1 MNRRLHLLT
10 SLLLSALLLVSAA
23 TGLVLSGASLSEQF
37 GQLDAPGDS
46 VAVVAERVSQHLP
59 NVERLERSANGTLLA
74 TLGGDVE
81 EPVHV
86 VDPATGEDLG
96 PYVPS
101 ATLEWL
107 RDLHREL
114 LLGSTGRWLS
124 GLAALAL
131 ALLAIS
137 GAILLARRLGGWR
150 RLLTPI
156 RAGQG
161 MLHWHTVIARWTLPG
176 LAVLALSGLYL
187 SATSLGLLGDGSD
200 NEPAWPEGIQAAPH
214 LPLGSLAAL
223 RQVELPQLRELEFP
237 SAADDIHYLG
247 VRTASGSGFVNAA
260 SGQWISFQ
268 RNGAAQNLYETAY
281 ALHTGEGM
289 PLWSM
294 ALAGLALSTLFL
306 GGSGLL
312 GWWQRRG
319 RAGVQ
324 DQGVPAEQAKAVIL
338 VGSQGG
344 STWTYARQLQAQLEA
359 AGWPVHVAAMN
370 AVQDDYPQAR
380 CLLLLAATYGDGQ
393 APDSAAQFL
402 GRLAEVRWPA
412 RGLPVA
418 VLGFGDRQ
426 FPRFCAY
433 AEAVEQA
440 LLQRG
445 CQPLLPLQRVDRQ
458 ASGELNAWAGQLG
471 ECLGTPLRLQSAL
484 LPTSAVRLTLQER
497 QCYSERGGQPAAV
510 LRFAVAPGSTSFA
523 PGDLLAIRPL
533 DAAAVDTAPADAT
546 AVDTAQADASQKDT
560 APRLYSIA
568 SAADDGFV
576 EICVRR
582 HPQGLCSSY
591 LHGLQPGATLEASIQ
606 PHPGFR
612 PQAGEHPVLLIGA
625 GVGVAPLIGFVRRNE
640 SRRPIQLYWGGRHAS
655 DQLYGEEL
663 RQCLA
668 DGRLQRLQRAFSEG
682 PTPAYVQD
690 RLRED
695 GVSIRAL
702 LQQGAQVLV
711 CGSRE
716 MAAGVRAVL
725 EALLAE
731 MGSNLDQL
739 KAQGRFREDVY

>member
-1 MNRRLHLLT
+1 MNRRLHLLV

-23 TGLVLSGASLSEQF
+23 TGLVLSGASLTEQF
-37 GQLDAPGDS
+37 GQLGAPGDS
-46 VAVVAERVSQHLP
+46 VAVVAERISQHLP

-81 EPVHV
+81 EPLHV

-96 PYVPS
+96 PYAPS

-131 ALLAIS
+131 ALLSIS

-161 MLHWHTVIARWTLPG
+161 MLHWHTVVARWALPG

-200 NEPAWPEGIQAAPH
+200 NEPAYPEGIQAAPH
-214 LPLGSLAAL
+214 LPVGTLAAL
-223 RQVELPQLRELEFP
+223 RQIDLPELRELEFP
-237 SAADDIHYLG
+237 NAADDIHYLSL
-247 VRTASGSGFVNAA
+247 RTASGSGFVNAA

-306 GGSGLL
+306 CGSGLL

-319 RAGVQ
+319 RVGEQ
-324 DQGVPAEQAKAVIL
+324 DTGAPAEQAEAVIL
-338 VGSQGG
+338 VGSQSG
-344 STWTYARQLQAQLEA
+344 STWAYARQLQTQLQA
-359 AGWPVHVAAMN
+359 AGRPVHVAAMN

-380 CLLLLAATYGDGQ
+380 CVLLLAATYGDGQ
-393 APDSAAQFL
+393 APDSAGQFL
-402 GRLAEVRWPA
+402 DRLAEARWPA

-440 LLQRG
+440 LQQRG

-471 ECLGTPLRLQSAL
+471 ARLGTPLRLQSAL
-484 LPTSAVRLTLQER
+484 APCSEVRLTLHQR
-497 QCYSERGGQPAAV
+497 QCYSERGGQPAVV

-523 PGDLLAIRPL
+523 PGDLLAIRPAA
-533 DAAAVDTAPADAT
+533 DAAAVDA
-546 AVDTAQADASQKDT
+546 AQAEA

-568 SAADDGFV
+568 SADDDGFV

-591 LHGLQPGATLEASIQ
+591 LHTLEPGAELAASIQ
-606 PHPGFR
+606 SHPGFR

-625 GVGVAPLIGFVRRNE
+625 GVGVAPLIGFVRKNE
-640 SRRPIQLYWGGRHAS
+640 SRRPIQLYWGGRHVS

-663 RQCLA
+663 QQCLA
-668 DGRLQRLQRAFSEG
+668 DGRLQRLQRAYSQG
-682 PTPAYVQD
+682 PTPGYVQD
-690 RLRED
+690 RLHAD
-695 GVSIRAL
+695 AASVRAL

-725 EALLAE
+725 ETLLAE

>member
-10 SLLLSALLLVSAA
+10 SLALSALLLVSAA

-37 GQLDAPGDS
+37 GQLGAPGDS
-46 VAVVAERVSQHLP
+46 VAVVAERVSQQLP

-81 EPVHV
+81 EPLHV
-86 VDPATGEDLG
+86 VDPASGEDLG
-96 PYVPS
+96 PYAPS
-101 ATLEWL
+101 ASLEWL

-137 GAILLARRLGGWR
+137 GAVLLARRLGGWR

-161 MLHWHTVIARWTLPG
+161 VLHWHTVIARWALPG

-187 SATSLGLLGDGSD
+187 SATSLGLLGDGAD
-200 NEPAWPEGIQAAPH
+200 NQPAYPEGIPAAQH
-214 LPLGSLAAL
+214 LPVGTIAAL
-223 RQVELPQLRELEFP
+223 RQVELAELRELEFP
-237 SAADDIHYLG
+237 SAADDIHYFSL
-247 VRTASGSGFVNAA
+247 RTASGSGFVNAA

-294 ALAGLALSTLFL
+294 ALAGLALATLFL

-312 GWWQRRG
+312 GWWQRRS

-344 STWTYARQLQAQLEA
+344 STWTYARQLQAQLETA
-359 AGWPVHVAAMN
+359 DWPVHVAAMN
-370 AVQDDYPQAR
+370 DVQDDYLQAR

-393 APDSAAQFL
+393 APDSAGQFL
-402 GRLAEVRWPA
+402 ERLAAARWA
-412 RGLPVA
+412 ERDLPVA

-433 AEAVEQA
+433 AEALEQA
-440 LLQRG
+440 LQQRG
-445 CQPLLPLQRVDRQ
+445 CRMLLALQRVDRQ

-471 ECLGTPLRLQSAL
+471 ERLGVPLRLQSAL
-484 LPTSAVRLTLQER
+484 LPSHEVRLTLQQR
-497 QCYSERGGQPAAV
+497 QCYSERGGQPAVV
-510 LRFAVAPGSTSFA
+510 LRFAVAPGSTDFA
-523 PGDLLAIRPL
+523 PGDLLAIRPEE
-533 DAAAVDTAPADAT
+533 DA
-546 AVDTAQADASQKDT
+546 

-576 EICVRR
+576 EVCVRL
-582 HPQGLCSSY
+582 HPQGLCSNY
-591 LHGLQPGATLEASIQ
+591 LHALQPGATLAASIQ
-606 PHPGFR
+606 AHPGFR
-612 PQAGEHPVLLIGA
+612 PQAGAQPVLLIGA
-625 GVGVAPLIGFVRRNE
+625 GVGVAPLIGFVRKNQ
-640 SRRPIQLYWGGRHAS
+640 SRRPIQLYWGGRHVG

-663 RQCLA
+663 QQCLA
-668 DGRLQRLQRAFSEG
+668 DGRLQRLQRAYSQG
-682 PTPAYVQD
+682 PTPGFVQD
-690 RLRED
+690 RLHAD
-695 GVSIRAL
+695 GANVRAL

-711 CGSRE
+711 CGSRD

-725 EALLAE
+725 ETLLAD

>member
-1 MNRRLHLLT
+1 MNRRLHLLV

-23 TGLVLSGASLSEQF
+23 TGLVLSGASLSEQL
-37 GQLDAPGDS
+37 GQLNAPGDS
-46 VAVVAERVSQHLP
+46 VAVVAERVSQQLP

-96 PYVPS
+96 PYAPS
-101 ATLEWL
+101 ATLDWL

-131 ALLAIS
+131 ALLSIS

-156 RAGQG
+156 RSAEGV
-161 MLHWHTVIARWTLPG
+161 LHWHTVVARWALPG

-187 SATSLGLLGDGSD
+187 SATSLDLLGDGSD
-200 NEPAWPEGIQAAPH
+200 NEPAWPEGIQAAAH
-214 LPLGSLAAL
+214 LPLGALAAL
-223 RQVELPQLRELEFP
+223 RQVELAELRELEFP
-237 SAADDIHYLG
+237 SAADDTHFFS

-268 RNGAAQNLYETAY
+268 RNSTAQNLYETAY

-289 PLWSM
+289 PVWSM
-294 ALAGLALSTLFL
+294 ALAALALSTLFL

-319 RAGVQ
+319 RVGEQDTGVA
-324 DQGVPAEQAKAVIL
+324 AEQAEAVIL
-338 VGSQGG
+338 VGSQSG
-344 STWTYARQLQAQLEA
+344 STWAYARQLQTQLQA
-359 AGWPVHVAAMN
+359 AGRPVHVAAMN
-370 AVQDDYPQAR
+370 DVQDDYPQAR
-380 CLLLLAATYGDGQ
+380 CVLVLAATYGDGQ
-393 APDSAAQFL
+393 APDSAGQFL
-402 GRLAEVRWPA
+402 ERLAEARWPA

-440 LLQRG
+440 LQQRG
-445 CQPLLPLQRVDRQ
+445 CQPLLPLQRIDRQ
-458 ASGELNAWAGQLG
+458 TSGELNAWAGQLG
-471 ECLGTPLRLQSAL
+471 ERLGTPLRLQSAL
-484 LPTSAVRLTLQER
+484 APSSAVRLTLQQR
-497 QCYSERGGQPAAV
+497 QCYSERGGQPAVV
-510 LRFAVAPGSTSFA
+510 LRFAVAPGSTHFA
-523 PGDLLAIRPL
+523 PGDLLAIRPPVE
-533 DAAAVDTAPADAT
+533 AAQD
-546 AVDTAQADASQKDT
+546 DT

-568 SAADDGFV
+568 SADDDGFV
-576 EICVRR
+576 EICVRL
-582 HPQGLCSSY
+582 HPQGLCSNY
-591 LHGLQPGATLEASIQ
+591 LHDLKPGAEVAASIQ
-606 PHPGFR
+606 AHPGFR

-625 GVGVAPLIGFVRRNE
+625 GVGVAPLIGFVRKNQ

-663 RQCLA
+663 QQCLA
-668 DGRLQRLQRAFSEG
+668 DGRLQRLQRAFSQG
-682 PTPAYVQD
+682 PTPGYVQD
-690 RLRED
+690 SLHDDAASVRT
-695 GVSIRAL
+695 L

-725 EALLAE
+725 ETLLAE

>member
-23 TGLVLSGASLSEQF
+23 TGLLLSGASLSEQL
-37 GQLDAPGDS
+37 GQLGAPGDS

-74 TLGGDVE
+74 TLGGDVA

-86 VDPATGEDLG
+86 VDPATGADLG
-96 PYVPS
+96 PYAPS
-101 ATLEWL
+101 ASLEWL

-124 GLAALAL
+124 GLSALAL

-137 GAILLARRLGGWR
+137 GAVLLARRLGGWR

-161 MLHWHTVIARWTLPG
+161 LLHWHTVVARWALPG

-200 NEPAWPEGIQAAPH
+200 NEPAWPEGIQAAPQQ
-214 LPLGSLAAL
+214 PVGTLAAL
-223 RQVELPQLRELEFP
+223 RQVDLPELRELEFP
-237 SAADDIHYLG
+237 SAADDSHYFSL
-247 VRTASGSGFVNAA
+247 RTASGSGFVNAA

-268 RNGAAQNLYETAY
+268 RNGTAQNLYETAY

-319 RAGVQ
+319 RTGEQDAGAAA
-324 DQGVPAEQAKAVIL
+324 DEAEAVIL

-344 STWTYARQLQAQLEA
+344 STWAYARQLQAQLQG

-393 APDSAAQFL
+393 APDNAGQFL
-402 GRLAEVRWPA
+402 DRLATARWPE

-433 AEAVEQA
+433 AEALEQA
-440 LLQRG
+440 LQQRG
-445 CQPLLPLQRVDRQ
+445 CQPLLALQRVDRQ

-471 ECLGTPLRLQSAL
+471 ERLGVPLRLQSAL
-484 LPTSAVRLTLQER
+484 LPTHEVRLTLQQR

-510 LRFAVAPGSTSFA
+510 LRFAVAPGSSDFA
-523 PGDLLAIRPL
+523 PGDLLAIRPQE
-533 DAAAVDTAPADAT
+533 DA
-546 AVDTAQADASQKDT
+546 

-591 LHGLQPGATLEASIQ
+591 LHGLQPGTTLAASIQ
-606 PHPGFR
+606 AHPDFR
-612 PQAGEHPVLLIGA
+612 PQAGAQPVLLIGA
-625 GVGVAPLIGFVRRNE
+625 GVGVAPLIGFVRKNE

-655 DQLYGEEL
+655 DPLYGEEL
-663 RQCLA
+663 QQCLA
-668 DGRLQRLQRAFSEG
+668 DGRLQNLQRAFSEG

-690 RLRED
+690 RLHED
-695 GVSIRAL
+695 GASVRAL

-711 CGSRE
+711 CGSGE
-716 MAAGVRAVL
+716 MATGVRAVL
-725 EALLAE
+725 ESLLAE

>member
-23 TGLVLSGASLSEQF
+23 TGLLLSGASLSEQF

-74 TLGGDVE
+74 TLGGDVA

-86 VDPATGEDLG
+86 VDPATGADLG
-96 PYVPS
+96 PYAPS
-101 ATLEWL
+101 ASLEWL

-124 GLAALAL
+124 GLSALAL

-137 GAILLARRLGGWR
+137 GAVLLARRLGGWR

-161 MLHWHTVIARWTLPG
+161 LLHWHTVVARWALPG

-200 NEPAWPEGIQAAPH
+200 NEPAWPEGIQTAPQQ
-214 LPLGSLAAL
+214 PVGTLAAL
-223 RQVELPQLRELEFP
+223 RQVDLPELRELEFP
-237 SAADDIHYLG
+237 SAADDIHYFSL
-247 VRTASGSGFVNAA
+247 RTASGSGFVNAA

-319 RAGVQ
+319 RA
-324 DQGVPAEQAKAVIL
+324 AEQDAGAAADEAEAVIL

-344 STWTYARQLQAQLEA
+344 STWAYARQLQAQLQG
-359 AGWPVHVAAMN
+359 AGWPVHVATMN

-393 APDSAAQFL
+393 APDNAGQFL
-402 GRLAEVRWPA
+402 DRLAAARWPE

-433 AEAVEQA
+433 AEALEQA
-440 LLQRG
+440 LQQRG
-445 CQPLLPLQRVDRQ
+445 CQPLLALQRVDRQ

-471 ECLGTPLRLQSAL
+471 ERLGVPLRLQSAL
-484 LPTSAVRLTLQER
+484 LPSHEMRLTLQQR

-510 LRFAVAPGSTSFA
+510 LRFAVAPGSTDFA
-523 PGDLLAIRPL
+523 PGDLLAIRPQE
-533 DAAAVDTAPADAT
+533 DA
-546 AVDTAQADASQKDT
+546 

-591 LHGLQPGATLEASIQ
+591 LHGLQPGATLAASIQ
-606 PHPGFR
+606 AHPDFR
-612 PQAGEHPVLLIGA
+612 PQAGAQPVLLIGA
-625 GVGVAPLIGFVRRNE
+625 GVGVAPLIGFVRKNE

-655 DQLYGEEL
+655 DPLYGEEL
-663 RQCLA
+663 QQCLA

-690 RLRED
+690 RLHED
-695 GVSIRAL
+695 GASVRAL

-725 EALLAE
+725 ESLLAE

>member
-1 MNRRLHLLT
+1 MNRRLHLLV

-23 TGLVLSGASLSEQF
+23 TGLVLSGASLTEQF
-37 GQLDAPGDS
+37 GQLSAPGDS
-46 VAVVAERVSQHLP
+46 VAVAAERVSQHLP
-59 NVERLERSANGTLLA
+59 DVERLERSANGTLLA

-81 EPVHV
+81 EPVRV

-96 PYVPS
+96 AYAPS

-150 RLLTPI
+150 RLLMPI
-156 RAGQG
+156 HAGQG
-161 MLHWHTVIARWTLPG
+161 MLHWHTVIARWALPG
-176 LAVLALSGLYL
+176 LAVLAISGLYL

-200 NEPAWPEGIQAAPH
+200 NEPAYPEGIQAAQH
-214 LPLGSLAAL
+214 LPVGSLAAL
-223 RQVELPQLRELEFP
+223 RQVDLPQLRELEFP
-237 SAADDIHYLG
+237 SDADDTHYFS

-289 PLWSM
+289 PVWSM

-324 DQGVPAEQAKAVIL
+324 DPGVPAEQAEAVIL
-338 VGSQGG
+338 VGSQSG
-344 STWTYARQLQAQLEA
+344 STWAYARQLQAQLEA
-359 AGWPVHVAAMN
+359 AGWPVHTAAMN

-380 CLLLLAATYGDGQ
+380 CVLLLAATYGDGQ
-393 APDSAAQFL
+393 APDSAGQFL
-402 GRLAEVRWPA
+402 DRLAETRWPA

-418 VLGFGDRQ
+418 VLGLGDRQ

-458 ASGELNAWAGQLG
+458 ASGELNAWAAQLG
-471 ECLGTPLRLQSAL
+471 ERLDTPLRLQSAL
-484 LPTSAVRLTLQER
+484 APCSAVRLTLQQR
-497 QCYSERGGQPAAV
+497 QCYSERGGQPAVV
-510 LRFAVAPGSTSFA
+510 LRFAVAPGSTNFA
-523 PGDLLAIRPL
+523 PGDLLAIRPAA
-533 DAAAVDTAPADAT
+533 DAAAVDTAQDDA
-546 AVDTAQADASQKDT
+546 

-568 SAADDGFV
+568 SADEDGFV
-576 EICVRR
+576 EICVRL
-582 HPQGLCSSY
+582 HPQGLCSNY
-591 LHGLQPGATLEASIQ
+591 LHALQPGAELEASIQ
-606 PHPGFR
+606 AHPGFR
-612 PQAGEHPVLLIGA
+612 PQAGAQPVLLIGA
-625 GVGVAPLIGFVRRNE
+625 GVGVAPLIGFVRKNQ
-640 SRRPIQLYWGGRHAS
+640 SHRPIQLYWGGRHAS
-655 DQLYGEEL
+655 DSLYGEEL
-663 RQCLA
+663 QQCLA
-668 DGRLQRLQRAFSEG
+668 DGRLQRLQRAYSEG

-695 GVSIRAL
+695 GASVRAL

-711 CGSRE
+711 CGSRD

-725 EALLAE
+725 ETLLAE

>member
-1 MNRRLHLLT
+1 MNRRLHLLV

-23 TGLVLSGASLSEQF
+23 TGLVLSGASLTEQF
-37 GQLDAPGDS
+37 GQLSAPDDS
-46 VAVVAERVSQHLP
+46 VAVVAERISQQLP
-59 NVERLERSANGTLLA
+59 NIERLERSANGTLLA

-96 PYVPS
+96 PYAPS

-161 MLHWHTVIARWTLPG
+161 MLHWHTVVARWALPG

-200 NEPAWPEGIQAAPH
+200 NEPAWPEGVQAATH
-214 LPLGSLAAL
+214 LPVGTLAAL
-223 RQVELPQLRELEFP
+223 RQLELPELRELEFP
-237 SAADDIHYLG
+237 SAADDIHYFS

-289 PLWSM
+289 PLWSV

-319 RAGVQ
+319 RVGAQ
-324 DQGVPAEQAKAVIL
+324 DQGVAAEQAEAVIL
-338 VGSQGG
+338 VGSQSG
-344 STWTYARQLQAQLEA
+344 STWAYARQLQAQLQA
-359 AGWPVHVAAMN
+359 AGWPVHTAAMN

-380 CLLLLAATYGDGQ
+380 CVLLLAATYGDGQ
-393 APDSAAQFL
+393 APDSAGQFL
-402 GRLAEVRWPA
+402 ERLAAVRWPE

-433 AEAVEQA
+433 AEALEQA
-440 LLQRG
+440 LQQRG
-445 CQPLLPLQRVDRQ
+445 CQMLLPLQRVDRQ

-471 ECLGTPLRLQSAL
+471 ERLGTPLRLQSAL
-484 LPTSAVRLTLQER
+484 APSSAVHLTLQQR
-497 QCYSERGGQPAAV
+497 QCYSERGGQPAMV
-510 LRFAVAPGSTSFA
+510 LRFAVAPGSTDFA
-523 PGDLLAIRPL
+523 PGDLLAIRPAA
-533 DAAAVDTAPADAT
+533 DAAPVDTAAADAT
-546 AVDTAQADASQKDT
+546 AAVATQKDT

-568 SAADDGFV
+568 SATDDGFV
-576 EICVRR
+576 EICVRL
-582 HPQGLCSSY
+582 HPQGLCSNY
-591 LHGLQPGATLEASIQ
+591 LHSLQPGAELEASIQ
-606 PHPGFR
+606 AHPGFR
-612 PQAGEHPVLLIGA
+612 PLAGEHPVLLIGA
-625 GVGVAPLIGFVRRNE
+625 GVGVAPLIGFVRKNE

-663 RQCLA
+663 QQCLA
-668 DGRLQRLQRAFSEG
+668 DGRLQRLQRAYSQG
-682 PTPAYVQD
+682 PTPGFVQD

-695 GVSIRAL
+695 AASVRAL

-725 EALLAE
+725 ETLLAE
-731 MGSNLDQL
+731 MGSNLEQL

>member
-1 MNRRLHLLT
+1 MNRRLHLLL
-10 SLLLSALLLVSAA
+10 SLALSALLLVSAA
-23 TGLVLSGASLSEQF
+23 TGLLLAGASLSEQF
-37 GQLDAPGDS
+37 GQLHAPGDS
-46 VAVVAERVSQHLP
+46 VAVVTERISQHLP

-81 EPVHV
+81 EPLHV
-86 VDPATGEDLG
+86 VDPATGADLG
-96 PYVPS
+96 PYAPS
-101 ATLEWL
+101 ASLEWL

-124 GLAALAL
+124 GLSALAL
-131 ALLAIS
+131 ALLSLS
-137 GAILLARRLGGWR
+137 GAVLLARRLGGWR

-161 MLHWHTVIARWTLPG
+161 SLHWHSVVARWALPG

-187 SATSLGLLGDGSD
+187 SATSLGLPGDGSD
-200 NEPAWPEGIQAAPH
+200 DQPAWPEDVQAATH
-214 LPLGSLAAL
+214 LPIGSLAAL
-223 RQVELPQLRELEFP
+223 RQIDLAELRELEFP
-237 SAADDIHYLG
+237 SAADDIHYFSL
-247 VRTASGSGFVNAA
+247 RTDSGSGFVNAA

-294 ALAGLALSTLFL
+294 ALAGLVLSTLFL

-312 GWWQRRG
+312 GWWQRRR
-319 RAGVQ
+319 RAAAP
-324 DQGVPAEQAKAVIL
+324 DQGVAAEQARAVIL

-344 STWTYARQLQAQLEA
+344 STWAYARQLQTQLQG
-359 AGWPVHVAAMN
+359 AGWPVHLAAMN

-393 APDSAAQFL
+393 APDNASQFL
-402 GRLAEVRWPA
+402 ERLAAVRWA
-412 RGLPVA
+412 GRGLPVA

-433 AEAVEQA
+433 AEALEQA
-440 LLQRG
+440 LQQCGCPLLLLLQRI
-445 CQPLLPLQRVDRQ
+445 DRQ

-471 ECLGTPLRLQSAL
+471 ERFGVPLRLQSAR
-484 LPTSAVRLTLQER
+484 LPSSAVRLTLQQR
-497 QCYSERGGQPAAV
+497 QLYSERGGQPAAV
-510 LRFAVAPGSTSFA
+510 LRFAVAPGSSDFA
-523 PGDLLAIRPL
+523 PGDLLAIRP
-533 DAAAVDTAPADAT
+533 P
-546 AVDTAQADASQKDT
+546 VDTAQEDS

-568 SAADDGFV
+568 SATDDGFV
-576 EICVRR
+576 EICVRL

-591 LHGLQPGATLEASIQ
+591 LHALQPGATLEASIQ
-606 PHPGFR
+606 AHADFR
-612 PQAGEHPVLLIGA
+612 PQTGAQPVLLIGA
-625 GVGVAPLIGFVRRNE
+625 GVGVAPLIGFVRKNE

-655 DQLYGEEL
+655 DPLYAEEL
-663 RQCLA
+663 AQCLA
-668 DGRLQRLQRAFSEG
+668 DGRLQHLQRAYSQG

-695 GVSIRAL
+695 GASVRAL

-725 EALLAE
+725 ESLLAE

>member
-1 MNRRLHLLT
+1 MNRRLHLLV

-37 GQLDAPGDS
+37 GQMSAPSDS

-59 NVERLERSANGTLLA
+59 NVEHLERSANGTLLA

-81 EPVHV
+81 EPIRV

-96 PYVPS
+96 PYAPS
-101 ATLEWL
+101 ASIDWL

-124 GLAALAL
+124 GLSALAL

-150 RLLTPI
+150 RLLAPI
-156 RAGQG
+156 RSAEGV
-161 MLHWHTVIARWTLPG
+161 LHWHTVVARWALPG

-200 NEPAWPEGIQAAPH
+200 NEPAWPEGIQAAAH
-214 LPLGSLAAL
+214 LPVGTLAAL
-223 RQVELPQLRELEFP
+223 RQVELPELRELEFP
-237 SAADDIHYLG
+237 STTDDSHYFSL
-247 VRTASGSGFVNAA
+247 RTASGSGFVNAA

-268 RNGAAQNLYETAY
+268 RNSTAQNLYETAY

-289 PLWSM
+289 PVWSM
-294 ALAGLALSTLFL
+294 ALAGLSLSTLFL

-319 RAGVQ
+319 RAGAQ
-324 DQGVPAEQAKAVIL
+324 DQGVAAEQAEAVIL

-344 STWTYARQLQAQLEA
+344 STWAYARQLQAQLEA
-359 AGWPVHVAAMN
+359 AGWPVHTAAMN
-370 AVQDDYPQAR
+370 DVSEDYPQAR
-380 CLLLLAATYGDGQ
+380 CVLVLAATYGDGQ
-393 APDSAAQFL
+393 APDSAGQFL
-402 GRLAEVRWPA
+402 DRLAEARWPV

-418 VLGFGDRQ
+418 VLGLGDRQ

-440 LLQRG
+440 LQQRG
-445 CQPLLPLQRVDRQ
+445 CQPLLALQRVDRQ

-471 ECLGTPLRLQSAL
+471 ARLGLPLRLQSAL
-484 LPTSAVRLTLQER
+484 LPCSEVRLTLQQR
-497 QCYSERGGQPAAV
+497 QCYSERGGQPAVV
-510 LRFAVAPGSTSFA
+510 LRFAVDPGSTDFA
-523 PGDLLAIRPL
+523 PGDLLAIRP
-533 DAAAVDTAPADAT
+533 AADA
-546 AVDTAQADASQKDT
+546 

-568 SAADDGFV
+568 SADDDGFV

-582 HPQGLCSSY
+582 HPQGLCSDY
-591 LHGLQPGATLEASIQ
+591 LHGLEPGAELAASIQ
-606 PHPGFR
+606 AHPDFH

-625 GVGVAPLIGFVRRNE
+625 GVGVAPLIGFVRKNQ
-640 SRRPIQLYWGGRHAS
+640 SRRPIQLYWGGRHPDS

-663 RQCLA
+663 QQCLA
-668 DGRLQRLQRAFSEG
+668 DGRLQHLQRAFSQG

-690 RLRED
+690 RLRAD
-695 GVSIRAL
+695 AASVRAL

-725 EALLAE
+725 ETLLAD
-731 MGSNLDQL
+731 MGSNLEQL
-739 KAQGRFREDVY
+739 KAEGRFREDVY

>member
-1 MNRRLHLLT
+1 MNRRLHLLV

-23 TGLVLSGASLSEQF
+23 TGLVLSGTSLTEQF
-37 GQLDAPGDS
+37 GQMNAPGDS
-46 VAVVAERVSQHLP
+46 VALVAERVSQHLP

-81 EPVHV
+81 EPLHV

-96 PYVPS
+96 PYAPS
-101 ATLEWL
+101 ASVEWL

-131 ALLAIS
+131 VLLAIS

-150 RLLTPI
+150 YLLTPI
-156 RAGQG
+156 HAGQG
-161 MLHWHTVIARWTLPG
+161 VLHWHTVAARWALPG

-200 NEPAWPEGIQAAPH
+200 NEPAYPEGIQAAAHQPV
-214 LPLGSLAAL
+214 GSLAAL
-223 RQVELPQLRELEFP
+223 RQVDLPELRELEFP
-237 SAADDIHYLG
+237 SAADDSHYFS

-268 RNGAAQNLYETAY
+268 RNGTAQNLYETAY

-289 PLWSM
+289 PVWSM

-319 RAGVQ
+319 RAGEQ
-324 DQGVPAEQAKAVIL
+324 DQGVAAEQAEAVIL
-338 VGSQGG
+338 VGSQSG
-344 STWTYARQLQAQLEA
+344 STWAYARQLQAQLQA

-370 AVQDDYPQAR
+370 AVQDDYLQAR
-380 CLLLLAATYGDGQ
+380 CLLVLAATYGDGE
-393 APDSAAQFL
+393 APDSAVRFL
-402 GRLAEVRWPA
+402 DRLAAARWPG

-418 VLGFGDRQ
+418 VLGLGDRQ

-433 AEAVEQA
+433 AEAAERA
-440 LLQRG
+440 LLEQG

-471 ECLGTPLRLQSAL
+471 ERLGVPLRLQSAL
-484 LPTSAVRLTLQER
+484 LPTSDVHLTLQQR
-497 QCYSERGGQPAAV
+497 QCYSERGGQPAVV
-510 LRFAVAPGSTSFA
+510 LRFAVDPDSTYFA
-523 PGDLLAIRPL
+523 PGDLLAIRP
-533 DAAAVDTAPADAT
+533 PADA
-546 AVDTAQADASQKDT
+546 APLATAQNA

-568 SAADDGFV
+568 SADDDGFV

-582 HPQGLCSSY
+582 HAQGLCSNY
-591 LHGLQPGATLEASIQ
+591 LHTLEPGATLEASIQ
-606 PHPGFR
+606 AHPGFR
-612 PQAGEHPVLLIGA
+612 PQAGEQPVLLIGA
-625 GVGVAPLIGFVRRNE
+625 GVGVAPLIGFVRKNR
-640 SRRPIQLYWGGRHAS
+640 SRRPIHLYWGGRHP
-655 DQLYGEEL
+655 DGGQLYGEEL
-663 RQCLA
+663 QQCLA
-668 DGRLQRLQRAFSEG
+668 DGRLHSLQRAYSRG
-682 PTPAYVQD
+682 PAPAYVQD
-690 RLRED
+690 RLHAEAAS
-695 GVSIRAL
+695 VRAL
-702 LQQGAQVLV
+702 LEQGAQVLV
-711 CGSRE
+711 CGSRQ

-725 EALLAE
+725 ESLLAE

>member
-37 GQLDAPGDS
+37 SQMNAPSDS

-81 EPVHV
+81 EPIRVI
-86 VDPATGEDLG
+86 DPATGEDLG
-96 PYVPS
+96 PYAPS
-101 ATLEWL
+101 ASLEWL

-137 GAILLARRLGGWR
+137 GAVLLARRLGGWR
-150 RLLTPI
+150 GLLAPI
-156 RAGQG
+156 RSAEGV
-161 MLHWHTVIARWTLPG
+161 LHWHTVVARWALPG

-200 NEPAWPEGIQAAPH
+200 NEPAWPEGIQAAAH
-214 LPLGSLAAL
+214 LPVGTLAAL
-223 RQVELPQLRELEFP
+223 RQVDLPELRELEFP
-237 SAADDIHYLG
+237 STADDTHYFSL
-247 VRTASGSGFVNAA
+247 RTASGSGFVNAA

-268 RNGAAQNLYETAY
+268 RNSTAQNLYETAY

-289 PLWSM
+289 PVWSM

-319 RAGVQ
+319 HAGAQ
-324 DQGVPAEQAKAVIL
+324 HQGVAAEQAEAVIL

-344 STWTYARQLQAQLEA
+344 STWAYARQLQAQLEA
-359 AGWPVHVAAMN
+359 AGWPVHTAAMN
-370 AVQDDYPQAR
+370 EVSEDYPQAR
-380 CLLLLAATYGDGQ
+380 CVLVLAATYGDGQ
-393 APDSAAQFL
+393 APDSAGQFL
-402 GRLAEVRWPA
+402 DRLAEARWPA

-418 VLGFGDRQ
+418 VLGLGDRQ

-440 LLQRG
+440 LQQRG
-445 CQPLLPLQRVDRQ
+445 CQPLLALQRVDRQ

-471 ECLGTPLRLQSAL
+471 ARLGLPLRLQSAL
-484 LPTSAVRLTLQER
+484 QPCSEVRLTLQQR
-497 QCYSERGGQPAAV
+497 QCYSERDGQPAVV
-510 LRFAVAPGSTSFA
+510 LRFAVDPGSTDFA
-523 PGDLLAIRPL
+523 PGDLLAIRPPA
-533 DAAAVDTAPADAT
+533 DAAAVDTVQNDA
-546 AVDTAQADASQKDT
+546 

-568 SAADDGFV
+568 SADDDGFV

-582 HPQGLCSSY
+582 HPQGLCSNY
-591 LHGLQPGATLEASIQ
+591 LHALEPGAELEASIQ
-606 PHPGFR
+606 AHPDFR
-612 PQAGEHPVLLIGA
+612 PQAGAHPVLLIGA
-625 GVGVAPLIGFVRRNE
+625 GVGVAPLIGFVRKNQ

-663 RQCLA
+663 QQCLA
-668 DGRLQRLQRAFSEG
+668 DGRLQRLQRAYSQG
-682 PTPAYVQD
+682 PTPGYVQD
-690 RLRED
+690 SLRAD
-695 GVSIRAL
+695 AASVRTL

-725 EALLAE
+725 ETLLAD
-731 MGSNLDQL
+731 MGSNLEQL

>member
-10 SLLLSALLLVSAA
+10 SLALSALLLVSAA

-46 VAVVAERVSQHLP
+46 VAVVAERVSQQLP

-81 EPVHV
+81 EPLHV
-86 VDPATGEDLG
+86 VDPATGADLG
-96 PYVPS
+96 PYAPS
-101 ATLEWL
+101 ASLEWL

-137 GAILLARRLGGWR
+137 GAVLLARRLGGWR

-161 MLHWHTVIARWTLPG
+161 VLHWHTVIARWALPG

-200 NEPAWPEGIQAAPH
+200 NEPAWPEGIPAAQQ
-214 LPLGSLAAL
+214 LPVGTLAAL
-223 RQVELPQLRELEFP
+223 RQVELAELRELEFP
-237 SAADDIHYLG
+237 SAADDSHYFSL
-247 VRTASGSGFVNAA
+247 RTASGSGFVNAA

-289 PLWSM
+289 PLWSL

-319 RAGVQ
+319 RVGEQ
-324 DQGVPAEQAKAVIL
+324 DQGVPAEQAEAVIL

-344 STWTYARQLQAQLEA
+344 STWAYARQLQTQLEA

-370 AVQDDYPQAR
+370 TVQDDYPQAR

-393 APDSAAQFL
+393 APDNAGQFL
-402 GRLAEVRWPA
+402 DRLAAARWPE

-433 AEAVEQA
+433 AEAVDQA
-440 LLQRG
+440 LQQRG
-445 CQPLLPLQRVDRQ
+445 CPPLLALQRVDRQ

-471 ECLGTPLRLQSAL
+471 ERLCTPLRLQSAL
-484 LPTSAVRLTLQER
+484 LPTSEVRLTLQQR
-497 QCYSERGGQPAAV
+497 QCYSERGGQPAVV
-510 LRFAVAPGSTSFA
+510 LRFAVAPGSTDFA
-523 PGDLLAIRPL
+523 PGDLLAIRPEE
-533 DAAAVDTAPADAT
+533 DA
-546 AVDTAQADASQKDT
+546 

-576 EICVRR
+576 EVCVRL
-582 HPQGLCSSY
+582 HPQGLCSNY
-591 LHGLQPGATLEASIQ
+591 LHALQPGATLAASIQ
-606 PHPGFR
+606 AHPGFR
-612 PQAGEHPVLLIGA
+612 PQAGAQPVLLIGA
-625 GVGVAPLIGFVRRNE
+625 GVGVAPLIGFVRKNQ
-640 SRRPIQLYWGGRHAS
+640 SRRPIQLYWGGRHVG

-663 RQCLA
+663 QQCLA
-668 DGRLQRLQRAFSEG
+668 DGRLQRLQRAYSQG
-682 PTPAYVQD
+682 PTPGFVQD
-690 RLRED
+690 RLHAD
-695 GVSIRAL
+695 GANVRAL

-711 CGSRE
+711 CGSRD

-725 EALLAE
+725 ETLLAD